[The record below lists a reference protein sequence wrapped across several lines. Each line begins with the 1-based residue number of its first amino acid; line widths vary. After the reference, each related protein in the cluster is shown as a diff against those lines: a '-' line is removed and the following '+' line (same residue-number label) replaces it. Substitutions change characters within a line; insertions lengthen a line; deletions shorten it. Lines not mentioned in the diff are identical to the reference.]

1 MNKFVRRIH
10 YALLVGLCAA
20 QHSFA
25 AATGPA
31 LLRAKGEAEARGYVF
46 AASHDE
52 IVAQARKEGRLRV
65 VTNMEPANFKASAA
79 AFTKR
84 YPFLEVHIQEITGAE
99 EAQRNLLEIKRGA
112 RNYDV
117 HRLSSDFYDDYLPH
131 LFKFDILGMAQQG
144 VLRIPTAIVDSK
156 NRNALALLNFFQV
169 TAYNKDLVAGS
180 QLPAVWEDLLRP
192 EFKGRK
198 FAADIRPQEIA
209 GLVPA
214 WGLEKTLNFARQLA
228 QQQPIWVRGS
238 TRAMTAIVTGEIPM
252 MIGPNFSSVK
262 RLQAKDVSGALQY
275 VIVEPVPL
283 RPAEIEGIQGNAQN
297 PYAALLWFEWMA
309 SPEAQKLIDE
319 YEPFASSYFV
329 PGGMVEQ
336 TLRGKKLS
344 VVGWEQNQKMEAW
357 QAEIVKAYGFPKAE
371 KK

>member
-1 MNKFVRRIH
+1 
-10 YALLVGLCAA
+10 
-20 QHSFA
+20 
-25 AATGPA
+25 
-31 LLRAKGEAEARGYVF
+31 
-46 AASHDE
+46 
-52 IVAQARKEGRLRV
+52 
-65 VTNMEPANFKASAA
+65 
-79 AFTKR
+79 
-84 YPFLEVHIQEITGAE
+84 
-99 EAQRNLLEIKRGA
+99 
-112 RNYDV
+112 
-117 HRLSSDFYDDYLPH
+117 
-131 LFKFDILGMAQQG
+131 
-144 VLRIPTAIVDSK
+144 
-156 NRNALALLNFFQV
+156 
-169 TAYNKDLVAGS
+169 
-180 QLPAVWEDLLRP
+180 
-192 EFKGRK
+192 
-198 FAADIRPQEIA
+198 
-209 GLVPA
+209 
-214 WGLEKTLNFARQLA
+214 
-228 QQQPIWVRGS
+228 
-238 TRAMTAIVTGEIPM
+238 M